1 MRWPNLLFIAITQ
14 ILFVYCIVHPVFVK
28 AGLSPNIAGIYFVLL
43 MISSVLLAAAGNIIN
58 DYFDL
63 NIDQINKPEKLV
75 VEKIISR
82 RWVILWHLLFSGIG
96 IIIGFYIDIK
106 TNVRFLGFTHMF
118 LVLLLFLYSVS
129 FKKKLLTG
137 NILIS
142 LLTAWVILVVYWCE
156 ASNLTRPV
164 LIGSLTRITF
174 LYAGFAFV
182 ISLIREVVKDIEDIE
197 GDRRFGCYTM
207 PIALGLNASKVFVA
221 VWLVVLIGTL
231 LIVQFY
237 VLNYKWWWS
246 AVYCIVFIVIPLLYI
261 FKLLFQA
268 SKSKDFHRLSSLIK
282 AAMLTGILSMLFFRV
297 YL

>member
-142 LLTAWVILVVYWCE
+142 LLTAWVILVIYWCE

-246 AVYCIVFIVIPLLYI
+246 AAYCIVFIVIPLLYI

-268 SKSKDFHRLSSLIK
+268 NKSKDFHRLSSLIK